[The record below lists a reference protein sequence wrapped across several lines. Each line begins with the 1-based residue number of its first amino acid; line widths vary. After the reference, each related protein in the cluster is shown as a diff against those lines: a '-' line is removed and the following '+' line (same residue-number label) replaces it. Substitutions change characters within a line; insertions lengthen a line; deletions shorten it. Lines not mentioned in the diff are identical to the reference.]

1 LLLKKLNV
9 FRIVRNGENFDQKCL
24 IFCWPQPLKGDEHDV
39 DDDDINDDVSDD
51 VDKICIFD

>member
-1 LLLKKLNV
+1 MCSELSEMARTLIK
-9 FRIVRNGENFDQKCL
+9 KCL

-39 DDDDINDDVSDD
+39 GDDDINDDVSDD